1 MTDQA
6 SLQTQKIQLIAIFT
20 CIAIYGLTLGLGHP
34 LLSLILESR
43 GYDRTIIGLNAATPA
58 IGMLLAA
65 PAIPFMVRK
74 FGLKYFL
81 LGCFFADLVLFLMYP
96 LFDNIYAWFA
106 IRLFMGASTNALMIT
121 SEAWINSLVKDENR
135 GRVMGLYTAIMAATI
150 ALGPAVIPF
159 TGIDGWTPFLAGAF
173 FISLAIVPL
182 SMTSGGTIDV
192 HTESS
197 FGIISF
203 LKIAPIIVFACL
215 LFSWKEFAF
224 AALLPVYGVRSGMDT
239 STAAIMLTA
248 AGLGAVFLTYPIGW
262 LADKFNRILIL
273 IVCGFFAMLGAL
285 LLPFVI
291 NIHYLLWPFLFL
303 WGGVFVGLYTLALTL
318 IGQHF
323 KGNEL
328 VTATVAIGVIW
339 GIGSLTGPSIVGAA
353 MDIWDPHGF
362 AGVIFVAS
370 FLFIIFTLFRWGIAK
385 DKSNVI

>member
-1 MTDQA
+1 MTAQA

-65 PAIPFMVRK
+65 PAIPYMVRK
-74 FGLKYFL
+74 LGLKTFL
-81 LGCFFADLVLFLMYP
+81 LACFFADLVLFLMFP

-106 IRLFMGASTNALMIT
+106 IRLFMGASTNSLMIT
-121 SEAWINSLVKDENR
+121 SETWINSLVKDENR
-135 GRVMGLYTAIMAATI
+135 GRVMGLYTAIMAASI
-150 ALGPAVIPF
+150 ALGPAIIPF
-159 TGIDGWTPFLAGAF
+159 TGIEGWTPFLVGAF
-173 FISLAIVPL
+173 FISLAIIPL
-182 SMTSGGTIDV
+182 SMTTGGTIDV

-215 LFSWKEFAF
+215 LFSWKEFSF

-262 LADKFNRILIL
+262 LADNYNRILIL
-273 IVCGFFAMLGAL
+273 ILCGFFAMLGAL

-291 NIHYLLWPFLFL
+291 NIYYLLWPFLFL

-328 VTATVAIGVIW
+328 VTATVAIGVVW
-339 GIGSLTGPSIVGAA
+339 GIGSLTGPSIVGVA